1 MEYDKSYTQYQLQKR
16 SILRKI
22 FREFYLNSISK
33 LLTGKIIDF
42 GCGTGELLKKMPAG
56 SVGVEVNPYT
66 VKYCRQQGLDV
77 RPYNPDEDNYNLLDF
92 EKDTFD
98 SLLLYHVLEHLE
110 SPDFALTSLLQAAD
124 RLGIKRVV
132 VVVPCKKG
140 FSFDPTHQ
148 YFVDSLFFKQFK
160 LNEYSGYTINLQKY
174 FPFNL
179 KFLGDLFIYQE
190 LRTVYNKPQCCINN
204 MAYCI

>member
-1 MEYDKSYTQYQLQKR
+1 MEYDESYTQYQLQKR

-22 FREFYLNSISK
+22 VRKFYLDSISK

-56 SVGVEVNPYT
+56 SVGLEINSHT
-66 VKYCRQQGLDV
+66 VQYCRQKGLDV
-77 RPYNPDEDNYNLLDF
+77 RLYNPDKDHYNLTEF

-110 SPDFALTSLLQAAD
+110 SPDFALGSLLQAAD
-124 RLGIKRVV
+124 RLGIKCVV

-148 YFVDSLFFKQFK
+148 YFVDSLFYKQFK
-160 LNEYSGYTINLQKY
+160 LNEYGGYKIKWQKY
-174 FPFNL
+174 FPINL
-179 KFLGDLFIYQE
+179 KFPGNYFIYQE
-190 LRTVYNKPQCCINN
+190 LRTVYHK
-204 MAYCI
+204 